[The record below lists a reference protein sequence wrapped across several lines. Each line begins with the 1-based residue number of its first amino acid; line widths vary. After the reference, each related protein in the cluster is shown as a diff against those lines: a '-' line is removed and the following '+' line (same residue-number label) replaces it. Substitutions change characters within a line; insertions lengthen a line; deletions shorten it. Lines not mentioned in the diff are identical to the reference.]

1 MATKDSSDFIKTM
14 SDEIRII
21 YNSDLSQAEIL
32 IENYLEQQLRDSP
45 PSGKMDRVM
54 QLAQQVK
61 SHSPVNETTFNLES
75 KELSRLVSLLLGN
88 EIFKTDLSS
97 GELTEKLAKSL
108 QTIFDTLNK
117 IISVIQTSLFGE
129 TVKFETI
136 RHVIGNNLDKEGGTE
151 PLQNYLDQIK
161 NAFLV
166 SHKAFQQSANAKVKQ
181 LLDELDPDRIS
192 ESAKGG
198 LKFGAFRRAELFD
211 IYKDKFQTCKGWV
224 DSGRFRNEMLREFE
238 KECLKLYKTEKRG
251 TK

>member
-54 QLAQQVK
+54 QLAQQFK

>member
-1 MATKDSSDFIKTM
+1 MPPGAAPNKAGYWIAEPE
-14 SDEIRII
+14 EIG
-21 YNSDLSQAEIL
+21 YIL
-32 IENYLEQQLRDSP
+32 P
-45 PSGKMDRVM
+45 MP
-54 QLAQQVK
+54 AQNFVTIV
-61 SHSPVNETTFNLES
+61 SFNLES

>member
-45 PSGKMDRVM
+45 PSEKMDRVM
-54 QLAQQVK
+54 QLAQQFK